1 VAAGPRLSALFL
13 ALLLAACWE
22 GKPFYSK
29 DELRAPIR
37 PGLYRTVGTNSPSD
51 HGGYRI
57 SVRPDGYTLIA
68 RLDGA
73 EMELVG
79 FVPLPRRDGLFVAW
93 FEEQT
98 DKLGKDEG
106 TAYGLLERR
115 GDEYV
120 ASFPM
125 CSETRVIAEA
135 AGAVFHA
142 DPKVPICGFPD
153 RASLEAGL
161 RRVAAEGP
169 METLRLVPA
178 AARGRE

>member
-1 VAAGPRLSALFL
+1 VAAAFRRLVPLL
-13 ALLLAACWE
+13 ALILPACWV
-22 GKPFYSK
+22 GKPFYTQ

-37 PGLYRTVGTNSPSD
+37 PGLYRTVGTDSPSD

-57 SVRPDGYTLIA
+57 SVRPDGYTVIA

-73 EMELVG
+73 ETEVVG
-79 FVPLPRRDGLFVAW
+79 FVPLPGRDGLFIAW
-93 FEEQT
+93 FE
-98 DKLGKDEG
+98 KSPGGKWEADDG
-106 TAYGLLERR
+106 MAYGLLERR
-115 GDEYV
+115 GSEYV

-125 CSETRVIAEA
+125 CSETRALAEA
-135 AGAVFHA
+135 LGGVFHA
-142 DPKVPICGFPD
+142 DPKVPICGFAD

-178 AARGRE
+178 ATAQ